1 MAAQTVLHLDDVP
14 IGTTIIIFMQTL
26 GGALFIS
33 VGQNI
38 FTNRLM
44 KNLVANVPS
53 LDPELVLHIGA
64 TNLRKNVD
72 PAQLAGVLRAY
83 NSAITQTF
91 YVSLAMA
98 AFSIVGSCLIEWK
111 SVKGKKIETVA
122 A

>member
-1 MAAQTVLHLDDVP
+1 MAAQTVLPLDEVP
-14 IGTTIIIFMQTL
+14 IGTTIIIFLQTL

-44 KNLVANVPS
+44 KNLIVDAPS
-53 LDPELVLHIGA
+53 LDPELVLHTGA
-64 TNLRKNVD
+64 TNLRRLD
-72 PAQLAGVLRAY
+72 PASISGVLRAY

-91 YVSLAMA
+91 YISLAMA
-98 AFSIVGSCLIEWK
+98 AFSIAGSALVEWK
-111 SVKGKKIETVA
+111 SVKGKKMDAVA